1 METEKKLLCVKGD
14 GIWIKKGLVYEAVH
28 YDNPYMYKLKINYK
42 NLVFYLYYHKSR
54 FKELNDV

>member
-14 GIWIKKGLVYEAVH
+14 GILIKKGLVYEAVH